1 MSTSSK
7 KEIGKEA
14 EKAAAEL
21 EGLAVEFNYLRSL
34 ADSLQRSIELL
45 NATLTEIFLAKSTLE
60 EIKKIGAHAEIL
72 VPSGAGTFVKAEV
85 KDASSIFLNLGA
97 GYTALVSIE
106 DAITK
111 LDERAKQVQERL
123 AQTQN
128 QLVQVVNRMNAVQQR
143 INELYSKLGG
153 RETGVQ

>member
-1 MSTSSK
+1 MSEKRQEAEK
-7 KEIGKEA
+7 KA

-21 EGLAVEFNYLRSL
+21 EGLVAEFNYLRSL
-34 ADSLQRSIELL
+34 ADGLQRSIEIL
-45 NATLTEIFLAKSTLE
+45 NTALSEIFIAKSTLE
-60 EIKKIGAHAEIL
+60 EVKKAGVNSEIL
-72 VPSGAGTFVKAEV
+72 VPSGAGSFTRAEV
-85 KDASSIFLNLGA
+85 KDASKVFLNLGA
-97 GYTALVSIE
+97 GYVAELPVE
-106 DAITK
+106 DAISK

-123 AQTQN
+123 SQTQN